1 MRKHKFP
8 VVLLCL
14 VLVLAIL
21 VSGVTV
27 PGFLLPLFGR
37 TQGASPTVSGQSA
50 TEETIT
56 QDALDSA
63 VGNSKAFTLQPVEGM
78 TVSAPENALDRDRE
92 VRVSA
97 ATEEEL
103 DAALSTVSEAL
114 PEPLLVLDAW
124 EFDMGLEDDDLLPG
138 EVEIALDLEA
148 LGVDEAY
155 YEAVSV
161 YRVDDSG
168 KWYEYASSLEGS
180 TLRVKTRQNSLIV
193 TAILW
198 TLIVGGVMKSID
210 LGVNLNYGGYV
221 SVFRDGYPVYV
232 DGVKRFLIVLDASMV
247 KKVMETSELGLKG
260 HQEELLIEAEEKA
273 ILQAVKESV
282 LDKAQQQEIKKQGE
296 HYTIGTVCKQI
307 FSYDPVEAKWI
318 KKRAMVLSEKYA
330 KELLS
335 SDPSFSKMKD
345 QYDNFNSRTDTRDLD
360 TLKEA
365 LEQVK
370 KTEEFLQLAYKYL
383 RDEIHVNVH
392 TYVMEVQL
400 SAQYSTSSYGAMVAP
415 YLGHPYL
422 LIYMERVGAGTKRGY
437 DGLLLTLVHEM
448 FHAVQRSYV
457 MDSRANYAFDEM
469 SAQVVEWAA
478 CEYFSGEGVIS
489 TSKDVLLENLRN
501 AKYFAIPLDSY
512 STSYPEGKLSGEKA
526 SVSYPRAPFLKYLLE
541 HCDGSYASYDT
552 MLRRY
557 KSLFGHRALTTILK
571 YCFDL
576 SEQGFTDAY
585 LDYAKSDQARFY
597 RAALQA
603 DIHSVFAP
611 IADTKDGKS
620 EVKLLNK
627 NYTIRV
633 RRVRVSKRDDKDKQ
647 FALVV
652 RYNDDYKSVMSDFE
666 LTPMNMERNEQY
678 KDWEHGIF
686 IEPRGFS
693 KDPSTPSVYL
703 LEADGGSASSTEG
716 YIYNTY
722 SGYTLYPLYE
732 LPEPDYEITG
742 GELIVQPPEPPK
754 GATAEIV
761 DSVVITLML
770 DKTQMLFEQVKYDG
784 WEEPWTC
791 KLSDL
796 ELDGKKL
803 TQEQIDSLSFS
814 WQQCV
819 TGTFEYGP
827 CLGPGEPIPLEPGVD
842 ITGTWEMHSEGSNI
856 DMEWLYSYLEMMPE
870 ELKEQ
875 YADYFAML
883 RTSSG
888 DFEMEVTKAGK
899 DASYGYEVQFVYP
912 KEYQAAPFPYE
923 GVFNEDSMQLTL
935 HPKDPGAMTN
945 DLILRIVKDGTS
957 LTCAGE
963 TDYSSSFVS
972 YNAAVTGK
980 KRS

>member
-1 MRKHKFP
+1 M
-8 VVLLCL
+8 
-14 VLVLAIL
+14 
-21 VSGVTV
+21 
-27 PGFLLPLFGR
+27 
-37 TQGASPTVSGQSA
+37 
-50 TEETIT
+50 
-56 QDALDSA
+56 
-63 VGNSKAFTLQPVEGM
+63 
-78 TVSAPENALDRDRE
+78 
-92 VRVSA
+92 
-97 ATEEEL
+97 
-103 DAALSTVSEAL
+103 
-114 PEPLLVLDAW
+114 
-124 EFDMGLEDDDLLPG
+124 
-138 EVEIALDLEA
+138 
-148 LGVDEAY
+148 
-155 YEAVSV
+155 
-161 YRVDDSG
+161 
-168 KWYEYASSLEGS
+168 
-180 TLRVKTRQNSLIV
+180 
-193 TAILW
+193 
-198 TLIVGGVMKSID
+198 
-210 LGVNLNYGGYV
+210 
-221 SVFRDGYPVYV
+221 
-232 DGVKRFLIVLDASMV
+232 
-247 KKVMETSELGLKG
+247 
-260 HQEELLIEAEEKA
+260 
-273 ILQAVKESV
+273 
-282 LDKAQQQEIKKQGE
+282 
-296 HYTIGTVCKQI
+296 
-307 FSYDPVEAKWI
+307 
-318 KKRAMVLSEKYA
+318 
-330 KELLS
+330 
-335 SDPSFSKMKD
+335 
-345 QYDNFNSRTDTRDLD
+345 
-360 TLKEA
+360 
-365 LEQVK
+365 
-370 KTEEFLQLAYKYL
+370 
-383 RDEIHVNVH
+383 
-392 TYVMEVQL
+392 
-400 SAQYSTSSYGAMVAP
+400 
-415 YLGHPYL
+415 
-422 LIYMERVGAGTKRGY
+422 
-437 DGLLLTLVHEM
+437 
-448 FHAVQRSYV
+448 
-457 MDSRANYAFDEM
+457 
-469 SAQVVEWAA
+469 EWAA

-652 RYNDDYKSVMSDFE
+652 RYNDDYKSVMSDFK

-912 KEYQAAPFPYE
+912 KEYQTPPFPYE